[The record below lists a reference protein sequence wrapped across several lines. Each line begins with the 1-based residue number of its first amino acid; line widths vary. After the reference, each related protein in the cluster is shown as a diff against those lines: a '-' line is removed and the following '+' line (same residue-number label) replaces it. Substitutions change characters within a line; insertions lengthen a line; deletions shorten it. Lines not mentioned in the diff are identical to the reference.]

1 MHSGLKGLTVLLL
14 EDESMVAM
22 LTEDIL
28 LEQGCDVLLAMR
40 LEDGL
45 KLARDAAFDLAVLDV
60 NLGGGETSYPI
71 AGLLLD
77 RGIPFLFAT
86 GYHAGGMDPRFEKC
100 PKIQKP
106 FTPIDLVKQARQTV
120 FSAQTT

>member
-60 NLGGGETSYPI
+60 NLGGGNTSYPV
-71 AGLLLD
+71 ADLLLE
-77 RGIPFLFAT
+77 RRIPFLFAT
-86 GYHAGGMDPRFEKC
+86 GYHAGGMDPRFEEC

-106 FTPIDLVKQARQTV
+106 FTPTDLANRAWETIS
-120 FSAQTT
+120 SAHAA